1 LKLDFWRDLL
11 APFSSQFHNK
21 TLFFWFFLAI
31 EATAFYRGAAE
42 DADWPACSFL
52 GPKARCKRVAASNSQ
67 ARKSVHFYFGRIRPF
82 SRRYAQQALDDSDL
96 LLPLRF
102 PHSHPPV
109 IPGEQTYIIFV
120 SVTHMKRFRQNAVM
134 NGKTLRVTE
143 MRFDGLPAR
152 RGPRPKTIRGPL
164 HIQCNGHGDP
174 RYLHQLVDEVLTWP
188 HIESAVPSASRPTTI
203 PIRVMKIAIYNDPSA
218 FISSREFARV
228 LLGAPTIYLALP
240 LVCAHWAIVRGWAE
254 PHYLARPRLRPTRCI
269 G

>member
-1 LKLDFWRDLL
+1 MGSRDFQDL
-11 APFSSQFHNK
+11 PQR
-21 TLFFWFFLAI
+21 LFDGTW
-31 EATAFYRGAAE
+31 
-42 DADWPACSFL
+42 
-52 GPKARCKRVAASNSQ
+52 
-67 ARKSVHFYFGRIRPF
+67 
-82 SRRYAQQALDDSDL
+82 QALDDSDL

-254 PHYLARPRLRPTRCI
+254 PHYLARPRLRPT
-269 G
+269 GHNMHKFS